1 MRDEGKKFVPG
12 LVHTPVTPFT
22 RERVIDWDVY
32 GKLIDFHL
40 AHGAEALALPMHVG
54 ESVSLSDE
62 EQHKVLTFA
71 LERVKGRVPV
81 IAHVSDSGTSIAVHR
96 AARAQQ
102 AGARAVVMTT
112 PYYWTPPPGM
122 LLEHFA
128 QVGAAVSIP
137 FYIWFAPDEMAGP
150 KITTEL
156 VLKLIERLANFAGVV
171 DSSLDWQFQ
180 INVLSNARRVR
191 PDFQLLS
198 GTDYMV
204 SAGANG
210 ATSMFSPL
218 SGVAPQLAR
227 RLYDICRK
235 EKYFDARETQN
246 QMASLYQIVKSGG
259 YAGLKSAMRAMGRD
273 CGDPRP
279 PHDVLR
285 EVDHGR
291 LAEQLAALP
300 GLRTEPR
307 GW

>member
-1 MRDEGKKFVPG
+1 MPQFHPG

-22 RERVIDWDVY
+22 RDRAIDWEVY

-40 AHGAEALALPMHVG
+40 AHGAEALALPMHVA

-62 EQHKVLTFA
+62 EQHKVVTFA
-71 LERVKGRVPV
+71 IARVKGRVPV
-81 IAHVSDSGTSIAVHR
+81 IAHVSDSGTSIAVSR
-96 AARAQQ
+96 AVRAEK
-102 AGARAVVMTT
+102 AGVRAVVITT

-128 QVGAAVSIP
+128 QVGAAVSLP
-137 FYIWFAPDEMAGP
+137 FFVWFAPDEMAGP

-156 VLKLIERLANFAGVV
+156 VLKLIERLPNFAGVV

-180 INVLSNARRVR
+180 INVLSNAWRVR
-191 PDFQLLS
+191 PDFQLVS

-210 ATSMFSPL
+210 ATSYFSPL
-218 SGVAPQLAR
+218 SGVAPKLAR
-227 RLYDICRK
+227 KLYEACRK

-246 QMASLYQIVKSGG
+246 QVAALYQIVKGSGF
-259 YAGLKSAMRAMGRD
+259 AGLKSAMRAMGRD

-285 EVDHGR
+285 EVDHGA
-291 LAEQLAALP
+291 LAEQLNAHSALAA
-300 GLRTEPR
+300 EPR

>member
-1 MRDEGKKFVPG
+1 MAAFNPG

-22 RERVIDWDVY
+22 RERAIDWDVY
-32 GKLIDFHL
+32 GRLLDFHL
-40 AHGAEALALPMHVG
+40 AHGAEALALPMHAG

-62 EQHKVLTFA
+62 EQHQVVSFA
-71 LERVKGRVPV
+71 IQRVRGRVPV
-81 IAHVSDSGTSIAVHR
+81 IAHVSDSGTSIAVAR
-96 AARAQQ
+96 AVRAQQ
-102 AGARAVVMTT
+102 AGAGAVVMTT

-128 QVGAAVSIP
+128 QVGAAVKIP
-137 FYIWFAPDEMAGP
+137 FYVWFAPDEMAGP
-150 KITTEL
+150 KVTTDL
-156 VLKLIERLANFAGVV
+156 VLKLIERLGNFAGIV

-180 INVLSNARRVR
+180 INVLSNAQRVR

-210 ATSMFSPL
+210 ATSYFSPL
-218 SGVAPQLAR
+218 AGVAPQLVR
-227 RLYDICRK
+227 QLYETCRK
-235 EKYFDARETQN
+235 ERYFDAREMQN
-246 QMASLYQIVKSGG
+246 QMAALYQVVKNAGF
-259 YAGLKSAMRAMGRD
+259 AGLKSAMRAMRRD

-291 LAEQLAALP
+291 LAEQLAAMP
-300 GLRTEPR
+300 ALRAEPR

>member
-1 MRDEGKKFVPG
+1 MRNFVPG

-22 RERVIDWDVY
+22 RERAIDWGRY

-62 EQHKVLTFA
+62 EQHQLVTFA
-71 LERVKGRVPV
+71 IERVKGRVPV
-81 IAHVSDSGTSIAVHR
+81 IAHVSDSGTSIAVSR
-96 AARAQQ
+96 AVRAQK

-112 PYYWTPPPGM
+112 PYYWTPPPAM
-122 LLEHFA
+122 LLEHFV
-128 QVGAAVSIP
+128 QVGAAVSLP
-137 FYIWFAPDEMAGP
+137 FYIWFAPDDMAGP

-156 VLKLIERLANFAGVV
+156 VLKLIERLENFAGVV

-180 INVLSNARRVR
+180 INVLSNAQRVR
-191 PDFQLLS
+191 RDFQLLS

-204 SAGANG
+204 SAAANG
-210 ATSMFSPL
+210 ATSTFSPL

-227 RLYDICRK
+227 RLYDTCRK
-235 EKYFDARETQN
+235 EKYFDAREMQN
-246 QMASLYQIVKSGG
+246 QMAELYQIVKSGG
-259 YAGLKSAMRAMGRD
+259 FSGLKSAMRAMGRD

-291 LAEQLAALP
+291 LAERLHALP
-300 GLRTEPR
+300 ALGAEPR